1 MSERMLIYTRFNRF
15 WHWSQALLV
24 ILLGVTGFEIHG
36 TFSLFGFDRAVTLH
50 NWLAGAFG
58 VLVAFAIFWHF
69 TTDQWRQY
77 TPTRRHL
84 REMVG
89 FYLGGIF
96 RNEPHPFKKTEIS
109 KLNPLQRLTYLG
121 LKLLIFPI
129 QGITGLIYFYYDD
142 LAALGYLPDGVGTI
156 ALIHTAGAFALLAF
170 LIAHTYLTTTGE
182 TLTSNLKA
190 MVTGWEECH
199 EEETRPAPS
208 STADAPVV
216 TSGRS

>member
-1 MSERMLIYTRFNRF
+1 MSHRLLIYTRFNRF

-36 TFSLFGFDRAVTLH
+36 TFSLFGFERAVTLH

-84 REMVG
+84 REMVR
-89 FYLGGIF
+89 FYLSGIF
-96 RNEPHPFKKTEIS
+96 RNEPHPFNKTEIS

-142 LAALGYLPDGVGTI
+142 LAARGYLTDGVGTI

-170 LIAHTYLTTTGE
+170 LIAHMYLTTTGE
-182 TLTSNLKA
+182 TPTSNLKA

-199 EEETRPAPS
+199 EEEPHPAPPA
-208 STADAPVV
+208 TVDTPGV
-216 TSGRS
+216 TSGGP